1 MKEKSSLYGRKL
13 LISAGYAAAGTAC
26 LFRAPHGI
34 TYPLFAAA
42 MLVLFFLVLR
52 LQGETW
58 KRSAFG
64 FAAGIMILSVHVATT
79 GNAHLI
85 AIDKGLMY
93 LLLFMLILHSL
104 YDDTKWDVMRYLGAV
119 TDFILTSCTHIFDCI
134 TDGIEVFRGRGE
146 PDGTEGT
153 EGADCDTR
161 KKESPVKYIF
171 LGLMIAVVLLC
182 VIVPLLMSSDA
193 VFAKVLND
201 LWDLKIDE
209 TIMLIGVLFGV
220 LFVASYA
227 LISTCSKK
235 IKKLL
240 SNAKDTRTVDPA
252 VAITFTSVIMMVY
265 VLYCAIQIYYLFLGA
280 GSLPDGYTYAKYAHE
295 GFYEL
300 VAVCLINLVM
310 VLLCR
315 KYSKSSFALPVI
327 LTAVCGCTYIML
339 GSSLYRMILYIEAYG
354 FTFLRAFVL
363 FALAAIALV
372 MAAAVTLVFRP
383 SFPFVKCALAAV
395 VMTWVV
401 FAFSYPDRWIADYN
415 LKHNY
420 GIEYTVFELS
430 TDAVPVITR
439 QWGGDKWGKDVEK
452 LFRKEFEEAAKKKD
466 FRNFNL
472 SEYYARRALEQFH

>member
-1 MKEKSSLYGRKL
+1 MKEKSSLYGKKL
-13 LISAGYAAAGTAC
+13 LYSVGYAVAGTVC

-42 MLVLFFLVLR
+42 TLVLFFLVLR
-52 LQGETW
+52 LTGEKW
-58 KRSAFG
+58 KRSVFG
-64 FAAGIMILSVHVATT
+64 FAVGIMLLSVHVATT
-79 GNAHLI
+79 GNAYLI

-104 YDDTKWDVMRYLGAV
+104 YDDKKWDVTRYLGAV

-134 TDGIEVFRGRGE
+134 TDGIEAFRGRGE
-146 PDGTEGT
+146 SDGT
-153 EGADCDTR
+153 EGADGDTG
-161 KKESPVKYIF
+161 KKESSVKYIF
-171 LGLMIAVVLLC
+171 LGLMIAMVLLC

-240 SNAKDTRTVDPA
+240 SNVKDTRTVNPA
-252 VAITFTSVIMMVY
+252 VAITFTSVILMVY
-265 VLYCAIQIYYLFLGA
+265 VLYCAIQIYYLFLGS

-315 KYSKSSFALPVI
+315 KYSKTSSTLQII

-354 FTFLRAFVL
+354 LTFLRAFVL

-372 MAAAVTLVFRP
+372 MAAAVALVFRP

-395 VMTWVV
+395 VIIWVV

-415 LKHNY
+415 LKHDY

-439 QWGGDKWGKDVEK
+439 QWGGDKWGKDVET
-452 LFRKEFEEAAKKKD
+452 LFRKEFEAASKKKD